1 MQTPSSTSGSFE
13 EFKMKKGF
21 LLGLALAALPA
32 VASEGEVDYR
42 QNVLKAVGGHM
53 QSMADIVRQK
63 VPHNAHLALHA
74 NAMADM
80 ASIAHTLFPP
90 TSAGGDALPAIW
102 TNTDDFAKR
111 VTAFEEAAAGLK
123 TAVDSGA
130 GVGPAFQALAQAC
143 RDCHDN
149 YRKK

>member
-1 MQTPSSTSGSFE
+1 
-13 EFKMKKGF
+13 MKKGI

-63 VPHNAHLALHA
+63 VPHTAHMSLHA

-90 TSAGGDALPAIW
+90 TSTGGDALPAIW
-102 TNTDDFAKR
+102 TNTEDFARR
-111 VTAFEEAAAGLK
+111 VTTFEEAATGLK
-123 TAVDSGA
+123 AAVDSGD